1 MSQLSNQIKFT
12 LSDMFLKR
20 TWQQSSRMPVY
31 KGSYRKSNA
40 NFVGL
45 VGEKL
50 AIAWFRKNGLDPSAD
65 NEIEHDL
72 RIGNVRIEVKTK
84 DRTVDP
90 LPHYEATVPKYV
102 YDLQQPDYYL
112 FGSLKRELPKCTGWY
127 RSFQFGYLVG
137 FLSRSS
143 FNNLKYSV
151 GKGYKSNGANFFC
164 DAWNCKIS
172 DLRPPEELLDILRR
186 EV

>member
-1 MSQLSNQIKFT
+1 MQ
-12 LSDMFLKR
+12 
-20 TWQQSSRMPVY
+20 VY
-31 KGSYRKSNA
+31 KGSHRKGNA

-50 AIAWFRKNGLDPSAD
+50 AIAWLRKNGFDPCAD

-72 RIGNVRIEVKTK
+72 RVGAVRIEVKTK

-90 LPHYEATVPKYV
+90 LPHYEATVPQYV
-102 YDLQQPDYYL
+102 YEAQQPDYYL
-112 FGSLKRELPKCTGWY
+112 FGSLKRDPSIRTGWH

-137 FLSRSS
+137 FLSRSE
-143 FNNLKYSV
+143 FDDVKYSEER
-151 GKGYKSNGANFFC
+151 GYKPNGANFFC

-172 DLRPPEELLDILRR
+172 DLRPPTEMLDILRQ
-186 EV
+186 EG